1 MACYQQL
8 TKQDDGLKKKK
19 KNRTQDQRMKNTY
32 QYRVNSNIE
41 EVPQI
46 YKKNTKFPF
55 VIKYFHNF

>member
-1 MACYQQL
+1 MM
-8 TKQDDGLKKKK
+8 DKKKEK
-19 KNRTQDQRMKNTY
+19 RTQDQRMKNTY
-32 QYRVNSNIE
+32 QHRVNSNIE